1 MMRLTGNDRYGAQA
15 GDMAES
21 VGQTAQNVSV
31 VYIDARGVGRRA
43 LLKRTGKR
51 VIKARM
57 GRKNVVIGADP
68 PPDAQVTGLSA
79 APGPSR
85 RAITPPPPLP
95 PRSRGPSP
103 SPGPHPSVT
112 SHVPPPS
119 YGESLTGSMPV
130 PPPLPPRNSYSK
142 A

>member
-1 MMRLTGNDRYGAQA
+1 MRLTRSDRYGAEA

-21 VGQTAQNVSV
+21 VGQTVQNVSV

-43 LLKRTGKR
+43 LVKRMGKK
-51 VIKARM
+51 VVKARM

-68 PPDAQVTGLSA
+68 PTGAEVTAPST

-85 RAITPPPPLP
+85 RAITPPPPPLP
-95 PRSRGPSP
+95 PRSR
-103 SPGPHPSVT
+103 SPGPRQSVT

-119 YGESLTGSMPV
+119 YRESLTGSMPV